1 MDARLCFQIQD
12 TGIGIDEVSLG
23 RLFQPFSQGDRSI
36 TRRFGGTGLGLAISK
51 SLVEQMGGEIGASR
65 HEGQGSIFW
74 FELPFKRCTQSGF
87 LNNGQA
93 VRPNPEKPRL
103 TGLRV
108 LAVDDNAMSLRMV
121 ERALIL
127 QGASVAV
134 SNNGQEAI
142 DRLQADPKGF
152 DIILMDI
159 QMPILDG
166 ISATREIRSM
176 NGLSQLP
183 IIALTAGVL
192 PEEREAA
199 LSTGMNDFLTKPL
212 NLEQM
217 NDVLAQYVTSS

>member
-1 MDARLCFQIQD
+1 
-12 TGIGIDEVSLG
+12 
-23 RLFQPFSQGDRSI
+23 
-36 TRRFGGTGLGLAISK
+36 
-51 SLVEQMGGEIGASR
+51 
-65 HEGQGSIFW
+65 
-74 FELPFKRCTQSGF
+74 
-87 LNNGQA
+87 
-93 VRPNPEKPRL
+93 
-103 TGLRV
+103 
-108 LAVDDNAMSLRMV
+108 
-121 ERALIL
+121 
-127 QGASVAV
+127 
-134 SNNGQEAI
+134 
-142 DRLQADPKGF
+142 
-152 DIILMDI
+152 MDI